1 MLALTGCSLAVLNEP
16 INFAIACRPDTALE
30 MTSRSASSDGV
41 LESVLGEVAELAILK
56 DAGRTTAYRKARDE
70 LLAKH
75 DSMSQAQVEE
85 AVDTKVTEMR
95 QAREKA
101 TGKATC

>member
-1 MLALTGCSLAVLNEP
+1 
-16 INFAIACRPDTALE
+16 
-30 MTSRSASSDGV
+30 
-41 LESVLGEVAELAILK
+41 
-56 DAGRTTAYRKARDE
+56 
-70 LLAKH
+70 
-75 DSMSQAQVEE
+75 MSQAQVEE